1 MMCWMKYL
9 PLLLCYCIESCCLW
23 LYVQWDSVMDFCS
36 APPNYPSHSPF
47 WMRSSCTLNSGCI
60 RAGIPSSPQ
69 LKPGKSA
76 LLLFVLPVRHVNGFP
91 NSMLPCSHLSL
102 VLFLKMSSNND
113 YSTLSIFTSSEEG
126 AFLLLGKC
134 HEKWDNGFVI
144 KCNWYL
150 CCNSDK
156 DIYLIKNSIWRKN
169 NLPYLKFP
177 TASIFFFKIRS
188 ACSKN
193 TN

>member
-1 MMCWMKYL
+1 ML
-9 PLLLCYCIESCCLW
+9 PVALCLVRFCYGLLFSSSKLSITFSFLDEVQLYFEQW
-23 LYVQWDSVMDFCS
+23 LHKGWHSFLPTAETRQICS
-36 APPNYPSHSPF
+36 AAVCATCKAREWLPQFHV
-47 WMRSSCTLNSGCI
+47 TL
-60 RAGIPSSPQ
+60 
-69 LKPGKSA
+69 
-76 LLLFVLPVRHVNGFP
+76 
-91 NSMLPCSHLSL
+91 
-102 VLFLKMSSNND
+102 
-113 YSTLSIFTSSEEG
+113 FTSVSSFVPKNELQQWLQHLEHIYFFWG
-126 AFLLLGKC
+126 GSISFTWKC

-150 CCNSDK
+150 HCNSDK